1 MSDIREPITITINGR
16 GYNPAIPEGRY
27 TLLDLL
33 RELGFTGAKFGC
45 GVGKCGSCTVVMNGT
60 AVTSCTIMA
69 RKADGAAVTT
79 IEGISDGYTLHP
91 IQEAFVEHGAI
102 QCGYCTP
109 GFIMRL
115 YGLFSENPDAT
126 ETEIAG
132 EIEKNICR
140 CTGYETI
147 VTAARDAQQKMTQ
160 QS

>member
-1 MSDIREPITITINGR
+1 MSDAREAITIIINGR
-16 GYNPAIPEGRY
+16 QYNPAIPEGRH

-45 GVGKCGSCTVVMNGT
+45 GVGKCGSCTVVMNGK
-60 AVTSCTIMA
+60 AVTSCSIMA

-79 IEGISDGYTLHP
+79 IEGISDGYALHP

-115 YGLFSENPDAT
+115 YGLLSEHPDAN
-126 ETEIAG
+126 ETEIAA

-147 VTAARDAQQKMTQ
+147 VAAARDAQGRMRE
-160 QS
+160 

>member
-1 MSDIREPITITINGR
+1 MSDAREAITISINGR
-16 GYNPAIPEGRY
+16 EYNPAIPEGRH

-33 RELGFTGAKFGC
+33 RALGLTGAKFGC
-45 GVGKCGSCTVVMNGT
+45 GVGKCGSCTVVMNGK
-60 AVTSCTIMA
+60 AVTSCSITA

-79 IEGISDGYTLHP
+79 IEGISDGYALHP

-115 YGLFSENPDAT
+115 YGLLSENPDAT
-126 ETEIAG
+126 ETEIAA

-147 VTAARDAQQKMTQ
+147 VTAAKDAQDRMRE
-160 QS
+160 

>member
-1 MSDIREPITITINGR
+1 MSREPTTITVTVNGSR
-16 GYNPAIPEGRY
+16 YSPSLPEGRY

-33 RELGFTGAKFGC
+33 RDLGFTGAKFGC

-60 AVTSCTIMA
+60 AVASCTIMA
-69 RKADGAAVTT
+69 HKADGAAITT
-79 IEGISDGYTLHP
+79 IEGISDGYALHP

-115 YGLFSENPDAT
+115 YGLFSANPDAS
-126 ETEIAG
+126 ETEISA

-147 VTAARDAQQKMTQ
+147 VAAAQDAQERMKE
-160 QS
+160 